1 MHLRLKHFLYSIL
14 FIISI
19 AFGSKLYAQ
28 EYNPIPVAVPSLEIA
43 PDARGGGMGDIGA
56 ATMPDVYSQ
65 YWNAAK
71 YPFVSSSAGLAVSYT
86 PWLSKLVS
94 DINLVYVSGFWK
106 FGNENLNAL
115 SASLR
120 YFSIGEFNIFDSNS
134 DYIMPVSPSEWAF
147 DVAYSRRLSE
157 TFSAAVTLRYIRA
170 DYSVGDD
177 EIVPG
182 NAFAADI
189 AGYNESYVYLGRSE
203 ALLGFGFNISNIGTK
218 ISYDEGTTSMFL
230 PTNLKLGASLGL
242 PLDDKNTLSFS
253 ADINKLLVPTPQ
265 LPVDGETEADKQKRI
280 DDYYNMSPI
289 VGIFKSLGDA
299 PGGFKEEMQEI
310 MWSVGAEYTYNNQF
324 SLRTGYYNEN
334 EYKGNRRYMSFGAG
348 FRTNFMQIDAAYLVS
363 TAQSN
368 PLDQTLR
375 VSLGFSLDGLRQ
387 LMR

>member
-157 TFSAAVTLRYIRA
+157 TFSTAVTLRYIRA

-265 LPVDGETEADKQKRI
+265 LPVEGETEADKQKRI

>member
-1 MHLRLKHFLYSIL
+1 MHLRLKHYLYSIL

-265 LPVDGETEADKQKRI
+265 LPVEGETEADKQKRI

>member
-265 LPVDGETEADKQKRI
+265 LPVEGETEADKQKRI